1 LIAHARVPLLMFV
14 DSELKI
20 SCDVSVDNGTALYKS
35 RVLRWI
41 TDMDPRCRRLIFLV
55 RILYIIS
62 VPLMFLHRQ
71 EFGFVIKLFT
81 MHLKHN
87 SLCVDTYDIQR
98 KLRQVFIISYNM
110 AIFHKCV
117 KHHALIPS
125 IFTISICFYLVQLMY

>member
-1 LIAHARVPLLMFV
+1 MIAHARVPLLMFV

-62 VPLMFLHRQ
+62 WILVLTIPVLTEAWVCH
-71 EFGFVIKLFT
+71 EVIFFP
-81 MHLKHN
+81 
-87 SLCVDTYDIQR
+87 SV
-98 KLRQVFIISYNM
+98 LRG
-110 AIFHKCV
+110 
-117 KHHALIPS
+117 
-125 IFTISICFYLVQLMY
+125 